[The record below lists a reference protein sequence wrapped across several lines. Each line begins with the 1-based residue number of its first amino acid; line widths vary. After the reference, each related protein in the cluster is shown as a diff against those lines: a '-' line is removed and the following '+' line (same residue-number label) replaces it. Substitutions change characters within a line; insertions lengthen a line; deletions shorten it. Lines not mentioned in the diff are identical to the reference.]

1 MSEVELK
8 PCPFCG
14 GEAEAVYAPND
25 INRWGVQCKSCG
37 CTVEVE
43 ERLPIPH
50 NEVWVTVKRNGKL
63 FVSTDIVMGNGFW
76 NYDTK
81 NVLAW
86 KEKDLIPDPY
96 RPERSEGE

>member
-1 MSEVELK
+1 MSEIDLK

-43 ERLPIPH
+43 EWKGVEDTRGNAIKAW
-50 NEVWVTVKRNGKL
+50 NRRAEDESR
-63 FVSTDIVMGNGFW
+63 TD
-76 NYDTK
+76 
-81 NVLAW
+81 
-86 KEKDLIPDPY
+86 KERKGG
-96 RPERSEGE
+96 SEA

>member
-1 MSEVELK
+1 MKERRGRKMSGIKLK

-43 ERLPIPH
+43 GRQ
-50 NEVWVTVKRNGKL
+50 
-63 FVSTDIVMGNGFW
+63 
-76 NYDTK
+76 
-81 NVLAW
+81 
-86 KEKDLIPDPY
+86 
-96 RPERSEGE
+96 

>member
-1 MSEVELK
+1 MDYREEVSERMSKINLK

-43 ERLPIPH
+43 EWKGV
-50 NEVWVTVKRNGKL
+50 E
-63 FVSTDIVMGNGFW
+63 
-76 NYDTK
+76 DTK
-81 NVLAW
+81 ENAVKSWNRRADN
-86 KEKDLIPDPY
+86 ETD
-96 RPERSEGE
+96 